1 MYTQCQQQCGKEQH
15 EQHSRQ
21 RDVVPAQEP
30 SRLLTN
36 SLFAMYVRARSRCP
50 KTLLLALCFA
60 VSPCLA
66 TNFVTAS
73 YDARADE
80 LVVTLAYEGTNPDH
94 EFTLEWD
101 ECRQAPNGTAEIAA
115 RVIDSQW
122 RDRAQT
128 PYTKTVRFDLRDL
141 RCRPATVTL
150 FTAPNFHIS
159 VHIPARGDTDRILR
173 GPRTDAH

>member
-1 MYTQCQQQCGKEQH
+1 M
-15 EQHSRQ
+15 
-21 RDVVPAQEP
+21 PAQEP
-30 SRLLTN
+30 SHLLKN
-36 SLFAMYVRARSRCP
+36 SSFAMYICARSGCL

-60 VSPCLA
+60 ASPCLA

-73 YDARADE
+73 YDARTDQ

-101 ECRQAPNGTAEIAA
+101 ECRQAPNGASEIAA

-122 RDRAQT
+122 RDRALT

-150 FTAPNFHIS
+150 FTSSNFHIS
-159 VHIPARGDTDRILR
+159 VHIPASGDTDRILR
-173 GPRTDAH
+173 APRTDPH